1 MLRPSSRLVIAFSL
15 ALGVLAAVLLSTRDG
30 GGGEGSALASPPD
43 AGSAPPPVEV
53 RPARVK
59 PGDPELR
66 VPAEPSLASVRVELP
81 FESGPR
87 EAVLDPESR
96 SFVLRFLVPPGWPDG
111 SYRARVLL
119 AREDGR
125 TEERVASIR
134 VDTQPAAVAVLSA
147 TEMARPGDP
156 LVVRMKPAVPLRVL
170 ARAAVAPGGAAS
182 AARSAME
189 VKEILV
195 RAPWGEVARARMEG
209 PIGAWEAELH
219 VPRWS
224 RAGEVRL
231 EIVASDA
238 AGNASRR
245 TYDVTLGAPL
255 LSGWTV
261 AAGAGLLAGL
271 LAGMAVALQRRPI
284 PPLVPVRVRP
294 S

>member
-1 MLRPSSRLVIAFSL
+1 MPRSSFRLVVAFSL
-15 ALGVLAAVLLSTRDG
+15 AIGALAAVLLSTRDG
-30 GGGEGSALASPPD
+30 GGGEGAALASPPD
-43 AGSAPPPVEV
+43 AGSSPPPVEV

-66 VPAEPSLASVRVELP
+66 VAAEPSLASVRVELP

-87 EAVLDPESR
+87 EAVLDAESR

-111 SYRARVLL
+111 AWQARVLL
-119 AREDGR
+119 AYQDGR
-125 TEERVASIR
+125 TEERTASIR

-147 TEMARPGDP
+147 TEHVRPGDP
-156 LVVRMKPAVPLRVL
+156 LVVRMKPAVPVRVL
-170 ARAAVAPGGAAS
+170 ARAAGAPGGAAS

-195 RAPWGEVARARMEG
+195 RAPWGEIARATMEG
-209 PIGAWEAELH
+209 PLGAWEAELH

-224 RAGEVRL
+224 HAGPVRL

-238 AGNASRR
+238 AGNVSRR
-245 TYDVTLGAPL
+245 TCDVTLGAPPL
-255 LSGWTV
+255 AGWST
-261 AAGAGLLAGL
+261 AAGAGLLAGA
-271 LAGMAVALQRRPI
+271 LAGMAVALQRRPL
-284 PPLVPVRVRP
+284 PRLAPVRP